1 MRTMIG
7 RFLVFRT
14 SMLPKKIG
22 VPIRRVGRRILFKKK
37 PALTRAQAHSS
48 IS

>member
-7 RFLVFRT
+7 RFLVFNT
-14 SMLPKKIG
+14 SMLPKRIG
-22 VPIRRVGRRILFKKK
+22 VPIRRVGRKILFKKK
-37 PALTRAQAHSS
+37 SALTRAQIHSS